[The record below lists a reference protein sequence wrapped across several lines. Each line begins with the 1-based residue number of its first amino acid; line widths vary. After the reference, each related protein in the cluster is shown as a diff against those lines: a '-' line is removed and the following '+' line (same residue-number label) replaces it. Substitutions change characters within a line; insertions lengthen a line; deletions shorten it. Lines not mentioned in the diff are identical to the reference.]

1 LSLTSQLSRGEL
13 GRWFQHRMPG
23 TASVAEEVCAAASRV
38 SPVRPARG
46 TEIGPRHWAEVGG
59 TFGARMAA
67 VVEQAPPY
75 YGLFGLVAPGLLT
88 RAAAHRIAAGFPSHR
103 SLRPA
108 DAARALD
115 FRPTRCG
122 WRDLGE
128 PWPPDEP
135 AGWADVALGE
145 LAERT
150 HRYHDQH
157 APTGTIGAPGVERG
171 LARTYGFWS
180 AAEDVYRS
188 GTIGADL
195 EELLGVDEPTVEQLR
210 SLTPAAVVEET
221 ARLAERLRTSGTLDQ
236 LHELARRPPSGA
248 PLGHAGPAFVAHW
261 ADGDLLVG
269 DTLVDVKTVIRA
281 DPASKVAVWLWQ
293 VLAYAWL
300 DSVGDRYRIRSV
312 ALYLSRHG
320 VLVRWSVDELAARML
335 AHPRT
340 GGSGPGAARE
350 EFLALVGRL
359 AAAEGAILDP

>member
-1 LSLTSQLSRGEL
+1 MR
-13 GRWFQHRMPG
+13 
-23 TASVAEEVCAAASRV
+23 
-38 SPVRPARG
+38 
-46 TEIGPRHWAEVGG
+46 
-59 TFGARMAA
+59 
-67 VVEQAPPY
+67 
-75 YGLFGLVAPGLLT
+75 LLT
-88 RAAAHRIAAGFPSHR
+88 RAVAHRVAGGFPSHR

-157 APTGTIGAPGVERG
+157 APTGTIGAPGAERG

-188 GTIGADL
+188 GMIGADL

-210 SLTPAAVVEET
+210 SLTPAAVVQET
-221 ARLAERLRTSGTLDQ
+221 ARLAARLRTSGTLDQ

-248 PLGHAGPAFVAHW
+248 PLGHAGPSFVAHW

-281 DPASKVAVWLWQ
+281 DPASKVAGWLWQ

-300 DSVGDRYRIRSV
+300 DSVGDRYQIRSV

-320 VLVRWSVDELAARML
+320 VLVRPPPPGRSSWRWS
-335 AHPRT
+335 
-340 GGSGPGAARE
+340 GGSPRPRARSSIPDREGECEPDSAACRRPARRSRSPRQGRHPPVPRGDRRLGLLVGPGRCRW
-350 EFLALVGRL
+350 GRRQ
-359 AAAEGAILDP
+359 AEGDPSPHSSPA